1 MTDQER
7 IAELESTL
15 KLLWGAVVEAYL
27 QGDPT
32 QDPQSKVFLK
42 VDRELRRLGILQK
55 VTA

>member
-7 IAELESTL
+7 IADLESTL

-42 VDRELRRLGILQK
+42 VDREIRRLGILK